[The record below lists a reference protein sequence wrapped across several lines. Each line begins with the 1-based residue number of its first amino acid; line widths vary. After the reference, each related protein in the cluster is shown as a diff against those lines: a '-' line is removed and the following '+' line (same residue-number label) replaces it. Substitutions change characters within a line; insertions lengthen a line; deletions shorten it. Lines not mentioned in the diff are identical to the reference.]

1 MIRKSSKM
9 KQLARGEEA
18 MTSRLRKERRLDRE
32 ERETSI
38 NETGIEPSVKPLS
51 SSRRTRHGI
60 KIRTAPL
67 KRPQAT
73 GVRSRLYSSNWPSIP
88 KTESP
93 RETGDKTKKLYL
105 DLFFVKDRR
114 ERSKKREA
122 PLTIL
127 SGVLY
132 IFYVHSF
139 FFYVHSYV
147 K

>member
-114 ERSKKREA
+114 ERSKKREK
-122 PLTIL
+122 LRLQYNLVFYISFTFIL
-127 SGVLY
+127 
-132 IFYVHSF
+132 F
-139 FFYVHSYV
+139 FFTFILM
-147 K
+147 